1 MKAREQ
7 ALKSSELALK
17 ATRFGY
23 ESDTRNIVDLLN
35 AERNFFSAQRD
46 FNSSKYDF
54 IIAELGLKLSAG
66 ALTPMDIYDISNFMT
81 K

>member
-1 MKAREQ
+1 MERKTKQQIKSMYSSVLTNLANVKTREQ

-35 AERNFFSAQRD
+35 AERNFSLRKETSILQ
-46 FNSSKYDF
+46 NM
-54 IIAELGLKLSAG
+54 ILLS
-66 ALTPMDIYDISNFMT
+66 LN
-81 K
+81 